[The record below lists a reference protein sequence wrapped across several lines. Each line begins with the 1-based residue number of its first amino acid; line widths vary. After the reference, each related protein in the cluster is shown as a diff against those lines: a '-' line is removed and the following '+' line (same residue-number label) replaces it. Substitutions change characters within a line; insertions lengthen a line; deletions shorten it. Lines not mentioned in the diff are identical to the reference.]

1 VNFPRLMIASLAI
14 LGIAPMARAG
24 FTVNVIPDTTTPPTD
39 AGLVAW
45 NVYVVGS
52 DGDKMA
58 CFDAHITG
66 ATICQVWA
74 SSDDDWAAT
83 AYNKSLTAS
92 GGKYRNDSHFC
103 YDASNLLAPN
113 GGLTEAND
121 FAIDADAGK
130 GHGDLWSMD
139 DQGVINVY
147 QSANALLARV
157 VLPVGDTAALDL
169 WVWNQNGED
178 KTHFTNVG
186 IGAGVGAVPEP
197 ASMALWGLGGLAL
210 LRRKTRK

>member
-1 VNFPRLMIASLAI
+1 MISGMAI
-14 LGIAPMARAG
+14 LGIASMAKAS
-24 FTVNVIPDTTTPPTD
+24 FTVDVLQDTTTPPTD
-39 AGLVAW
+39 AGLTAW

-66 ATICQVWA
+66 ATVCQVWA
-74 SSDDDWAAT
+74 SSDGDWLAT

-92 GGKYRNDSHFC
+92 SGKYRNDSHFC
-103 YDASNLLAPN
+103 YDTGNLLAPN

-121 FAIDADAGK
+121 LNINADTGK
-130 GHGDLWSMD
+130 GYGNLWSMD

-147 QSANALLARV
+147 QSSNALLARV
-157 VLPVGDTAALDL
+157 VLPTGDTAALDL
-169 WVWNQNGED
+169 WVWNQNGEH
-178 KTHFTNVG
+178 KTHFTSV
-186 IGAGVGAVPEP
+186 GVGAVPEP
-197 ASMALWGLGGLAL
+197 ASMALLGLGGLAL